1 MITIDLRD
9 KNLIK
14 NVKTIQEIRK
24 SGLFTDSEIQEKYNE
39 QVKKDKE
46 EKRGRTVIINLE
58 FHDGRQKIVPMVE
71 RLEVKEYHIVMFQE
85 DGKTDIEVRSS
96 VDKMRIVGV

>member
-14 NVKTIQEIRK
+14 NVKSIQEIRK

-46 EKRGRTVIINLE
+46 ESE
-58 FHDGRQKIVPMVE
+58 E
-71 RLEVKEYHIVMFQE
+71 E
-85 DGKTDIEVRSS
+85 
-96 VDKMRIVGV
+96 